1 MGFFPAIG
9 VCVFFLVYLKLIFHR
24 TKAVV
29 SLLNYPIAA
38 LCRKCSW
45 LILSQSNQILCLS
58 EWDYC
63 LGLQKML
70 YLFTFEL
77 STDDPLL
84 MASLQK
90 EGGGGSEQINHKRHA
105 SSA

>member
-1 MGFFPAIG
+1 MA
-9 VCVFFLVYLKLIFHR
+9 Y
-24 TKAVV
+24 T
-29 SLLNYPIAA
+29 
-38 LCRKCSW
+38 
-45 LILSQSNQILCLS
+45 SQSYQFLCLS

-77 STDDPLL
+77 SSDDPLL

-90 EGGGGSEQINHKRHA
+90 EGGGGREQMNHKRHA